1 MEKKNII
8 RKKEQE
14 TGEKKVDKKK
24 NNEKKNLSDD
34 PYFLKPYYMGP
45 DGYLHCK
52 GCRRRYELGHNCGI
66 EVL

>member
-1 MEKKNII
+1 MEKKNLI

-14 TGEKKVDKKK
+14 TGEKKVDKK
-24 NNEKKNLSDD
+24 NNEKKKPSDTPD
-34 PYFLKPYYMGP
+34 YLKPYYMGP

-66 EVL
+66 YVL